1 MIFGG
6 EGEREGMDHL
16 FVLGFWTEKKKKSGE
31 RKKHRNQSVH
41 NNKEEWSTVQ

>member
-16 FVLGFWTEKKKKSGE
+16 FVLRALCFE
-31 RKKHRNQSVH
+31 RENYVDDPFRQLAIQNFCFIMGRR
-41 NNKEEWSTVQ
+41 